1 MSLLTTVKGVKRGG
15 SNTLSLLW
23 LAPVTKAAVAAAN
36 KIEPPIAHRLR
47 VFEDLR
53 DADSAWKLWNGVEEN
68 SRQG

>member
-23 LAPVTKAAVAAAN
+23 LILLAKAAVVAATS

-53 DADSAWKLWNGVEEN
+53 DGASVCKLWYGVEEN
-68 SRQG
+68 LR